1 MLPENGVMP
10 VPKPGEKRGGGHQV
24 PCLGHD
30 FSKRMAL
37 IPNRRVM
44 VWGDF
49 KTMASPDTDPGIVAT
64 LADREFLR
72 LETL

>member
-1 MLPENGVMP
+1 M
-10 VPKPGEKRGGGHQV
+10 